1 MSSAPKTK
9 AATKPKAKTSKA
21 IVESDSI
28 IDEVPSARL
37 SKSIQSEDDSIVD
50 EAAPADDASA
60 IESSI

>member
-1 MSSAPKTK
+1 
-9 AATKPKAKTSKA
+9 
-21 IVESDSI
+21 VESDSI

-37 SKSIQSEDDSIVD
+37 SKSMKSEDDSIVD